1 MQRLTTL
8 FPSTMLEEHAEELG
22 VVERDGKLQIPA
34 LVWAFV
40 FGFAAGESRTLAGFR
55 RAYNSTADEVLSPGG
70 FYQRLTPLFA
80 EYLCDLVERSLD
92 EVAVPHTV
100 SEEFSRFRDVII
112 ADGTVLRLHQFLAE
126 EYEGRKEE
134 QAGARLH
141 LLHNATD
148 RTIERFSVTDEK
160 AHDSTAFD
168 TGSWLKGR
176 LVLFDRAYFKFRRFA
191 LIDENDG
198 YFVSQLKSSSNPVI
212 TAELRE
218 WRGRAIP
225 LEGEHVY
232 DIVEDLQRK
241 YIDVEV
247 EVSFQRREYAGTQSW
262 DTKRFRVVGV
272 RVEDA
277 DDYQLYI
284 TNLSRESFL
293 PADIATL
300 YRCRWE
306 VEVLFREL
314 KTQYELDEFDTSKKH
329 VVEVLLYAA
338 LLSLVVSRALL
349 KVVTEEADDECV
361 FPTERWAATF
371 RSHAQ
376 LILHELGDYLGY
388 SPPPLLERLIE
399 DAQKIHQQRPILQER
414 LATVTQPTIEA

>member
-1 MQRLTTL
+1 M
-8 FPSTMLEEHAEELG
+8 
-22 VVERDGKLQIPA
+22 
-34 LVWAFV
+34 
-40 FGFAAGESRTLAGFR
+40 
-55 RAYNSTADEVLSPGG
+55 
-70 FYQRLTPLFA
+70 
-80 EYLCDLVERSLD
+80 
-92 EVAVPHTV
+92 
-100 SEEFSRFRDVII
+100 
-112 ADGTVLRLHQFLAE
+112 
-126 EYEGRKEE
+126 
-134 QAGARLH
+134 
-141 LLHNATD
+141 
-148 RTIERFSVTDEK
+148 
-160 AHDSTAFD
+160 
-168 TGSWLKGR
+168 
-176 LVLFDRAYFKFRRFA
+176 
-191 LIDENDG
+191 
-198 YFVSQLKSSSNPVI
+198 
-212 TAELRE
+212 
-218 WRGRAIP
+218 
-225 LEGEHVY
+225 
-232 DIVEDLQRK
+232 
-241 YIDVEV
+241 
-247 EVSFQRREYAGTQSW
+247 
-262 DTKRFRVVGV
+262 
-272 RVEDA
+272 
-277 DDYQLYI
+277 YI